1 MPPDCWAWRNPQ
13 IPRPDESGQ
22 GSTQIKMLCAASEQ
36 GEKRIKTNTMDRD
49 LSQRVETLGGWM
61 DASRHLVVFTGAG
74 ISTESGLPDFRG
86 PDGLWTRRD
95 KGLPAKPLDVPWDA
109 VDPNAG
115 HLAILELQKLNKLT
129 FLISQNVDNLHLKS
143 GIRPEL
149 LAELHG
155 NITKLRCSRC
165 EEKVDRKEGRTRCRC
180 GGTLVKSVVDFGESL
195 PQKDLMLSFEH
206 ARKSD
211 LFVVVGS
218 SLVVTPAA
226 DMPREA
232 LRSGAK
238 LVIINQGDTPFDAV
252 AALRF
257 RERIGDVLPRA
268 VKRLKRLMG
277 FFE

>member
-1 MPPDCWAWRNPQ
+1 M
-13 IPRPDESGQ
+13 
-22 GSTQIKMLCAASEQ
+22 
-36 GEKRIKTNTMDRD
+36 EKRIKT
-49 LSQRVETLGGWM
+49 LAQWLYE
-61 DASRHLVVFTGAG
+61 SRYPVFFTGAG

-95 KGLPAKPLDVPWDA
+95 KGLPPKPMGRPWDS
-109 VDPNAG
+109 VEPNKG
-115 HLAILELQKLNKLT
+115 HRALVALQRLEKLK

-155 NITKLRCSRC
+155 NIAKLRCKRC
-165 EEKVDRKEGRTRCRC
+165 EKTFDRSDGITTCQC
-180 GGTLVKSVVDFGESL
+180 GGTLTTSVVDFGQSL
-195 PQKDLMLSFEH
+195 PEKDLRLSFEH
-206 ARKSD
+206 SQKSD
-211 LFVVVGS
+211 LFVVAGS

-238 LVIINQGDTPFDAV
+238 LVIINQGETPFDPYV
-252 AALRF
+252 HLRF
-257 RERIGDVLPRA
+257 NEPIGEVLPMA

-277 FFE
+277 LFE

>member
-1 MPPDCWAWRNPQ
+1 MNEGLTERVQTLAQWMY
-13 IPRPDESGQ
+13 ES
-22 GSTQIKMLCAASEQ
+22 
-36 GEKRIKTNTMDRD
+36 
-49 LSQRVETLGGWM
+49 
-61 DASRHLVVFTGAG
+61 HYLVVFTGAG

-95 KGLPAKPLDVPWDA
+95 KGLPPRPMEVPWDA
-109 VDPNAG
+109 VEPNAG
-115 HLAILELQKLNKLT
+115 HRAVVELQKLNKLK

-143 GIRPEL
+143 GIRPDL

-155 NITKLRCSRC
+155 NIARLRCSRC
-165 EEKVDRKEGRTRCRC
+165 EETVGRDEARTRCRC
-180 GGTLVKSVVDFGESL
+180 GGALVKSVVDFGESL
-195 PQKDLMLSFEH
+195 PRRDLMLSYEH

-232 LRSGAK
+232 LHSGAK
-238 LVIINQGDTPFDAV
+238 LVIINQGETPFDSV
-252 AALRF
+252 ANLRF
-257 RERIGDVLPRA
+257 HEGIGDVFPGA
-268 VKRLKRLMG
+268 VRRLKKLMG